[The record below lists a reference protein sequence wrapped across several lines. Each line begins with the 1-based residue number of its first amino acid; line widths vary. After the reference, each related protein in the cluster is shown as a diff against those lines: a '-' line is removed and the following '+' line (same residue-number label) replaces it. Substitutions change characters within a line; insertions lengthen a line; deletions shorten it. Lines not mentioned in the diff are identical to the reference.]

1 MVLVGSIDKLL
12 GNYQFSISPDELLF
26 LQVGKS
32 VQAHRV
38 TPACIQIMG
47 VDFGKVLVINLGAIE
62 QLFSAGEAGL
72 FPSVEL
78 QI

>member
-1 MVLVGSIDKLL
+1 MVGSIDKLL
-12 GNYQFSISPDELLF
+12 GNYQSGISLDELLF
-26 LQVGKS
+26 FQIGKL

-38 TPACIQIMG
+38 TPACIQIIG
-47 VDFGKVLVINLGAIE
+47 VDLGKVLVINLGAIE